1 MPKKTDDDKPAPPA
15 APRTLQYCTLQVR
28 AASAAQMRLSSLL
41 QPLTTSGPS
50 WRQRAQEALDAPLS
64 SLPPRCNH
72 GYVLYRLR
80 AGVEAALGPGASL
93 RAEHAQALRSAVA
106 AAQAAGLHARATPD
120 EAHTDAYAGGC
131 GAEWP
136 PISAAVG
143 GVLAQEVLKA
153 ISGSGAPVHNFF
165 CFDTRANAGAIQAVG
180 VKAA

>member
-1 MPKKTDDDKPAPPA
+1 VSPA

-28 AASAAQMRLSSLL
+28 LARRGLIPI
-41 QPLTTSGPS
+41 QPLFAPPLTLLAT
-50 WRQRAQEALDAPLS
+50 WRQRAQEALHAPLS

-80 AGVEAALGPGASL
+80 ADVEASLGPGASL
-93 RAEHAQALRSAVA
+93 RAEHAPALRAAIA
-106 AAQAAGLHARATPD
+106 AAQGLHARATPD
-120 EAHTDAYAGGC
+120 EAHINAYAAGC

-180 VKAA
+180 VNAA